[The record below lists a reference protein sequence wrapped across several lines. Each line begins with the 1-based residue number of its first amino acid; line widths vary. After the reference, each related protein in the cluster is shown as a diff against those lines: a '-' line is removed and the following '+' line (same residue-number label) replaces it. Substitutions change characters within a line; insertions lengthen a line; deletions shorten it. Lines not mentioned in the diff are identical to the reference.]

1 MRVWPGEPFP
11 LGATWDG
18 EGVNFALFSENAT
31 AVELCLYESEGD
43 AIEIDKIRLEERSDQ
58 VWHCYLP
65 DVRPG
70 QFYGYRVHGPYAP
83 EDGHRFNPAKLLID
97 PYAKAISGAISWSN
111 ALFAYRVGG
120 ERQDLEPDPNNS
132 AGGVPKS
139 VVIDN
144 AFTWGE
150 DRPLRT
156 PWNRTLIYECHV
168 KGMSIRHPDVPERLR
183 GTYLGLASDPIID
196 HLLSLGITAV
206 ELLPVHQFV
215 VDRHLAERGLTN
227 YWGYNSIGFF
237 APDVRYS
244 TKALGNQ
251 VVEFKSMVKALH
263 SAGIEVI
270 LDVVY
275 NHTGEGNHLGPT
287 LSLRGIDN
295 RAYYRLDPETPRLY
309 TDFTGCGNSLNMRH
323 PRTIQLIMDSLR
335 YWVTEMHVDGFRF
348 DLAPVLARELFEV
361 NRLSAFFDI
370 IHQDPV
376 LSRVKLIAEP
386 WDVGPGG
393 YQVGNFP
400 VGWAEWNGKY
410 RDAVRRFWRGDAG
423 VVPELASRLSGSA
436 DIYART
442 DRSQYASVNFI
453 TAHDGFTLNDLVS
466 YEQKHNES
474 NGEKNRDGHDDNICC
489 NWGVEG
495 ATDDE
500 RIVELRARAR
510 RNFLSTLILSQGVTM
525 LSHGD
530 EMGRTQQGNNNA
542 YAQDNETSWVDWNL
556 DAEQKKLL
564 AFTRKLVSISKAN
577 PVLRRRHFFTGK
589 AIGLGQKDLTWLR
602 PDGQEMGQ
610 SDWDDHSSRVLG
622 MLIDG
627 EATDETDWRGRPV
640 KGDTLLLIVNAGTT
654 EVEFCVP
661 PLEHRAG
668 LWAELLDTAHRD
680 LFVVRAGAVR
690 LAPHSLVLL
699 RHGTDRRVTTDIRP
713 TTIPTPTQSLP
724 AGGPAR

>member
-1 MRVWPGEPFP
+1 
-11 LGATWDG
+11 
-18 EGVNFALFSENAT
+18 
-31 AVELCLYESEGD
+31 
-43 AIEIDKIRLEERSDQ
+43 
-58 VWHCYLP
+58 
-65 DVRPG
+65 
-70 QFYGYRVHGPYAP
+70 
-83 EDGHRFNPAKLLID
+83 
-97 PYAKAISGAISWSN
+97 
-111 ALFAYRVGG
+111 
-120 ERQDLEPDPNNS
+120 
-132 AGGVPKS
+132 
-139 VVIDN
+139 
-144 AFTWGE
+144 
-150 DRPLRT
+150 
-156 PWNRTLIYECHV
+156 
-168 KGMSIRHPDVPERLR
+168 
-183 GTYLGLASDPIID
+183 
-196 HLLSLGITAV
+196 
-206 ELLPVHQFV
+206 
-215 VDRHLAERGLTN
+215 
-227 YWGYNSIGFF
+227 
-237 APDVRYS
+237 
-244 TKALGNQ
+244 
-251 VVEFKSMVKALH
+251 
-263 SAGIEVI
+263 
-270 LDVVY
+270 
-275 NHTGEGNHLGPT
+275 
-287 LSLRGIDN
+287 
-295 RAYYRLDPETPRLY
+295 
-309 TDFTGCGNSLNMRH
+309 
-323 PRTIQLIMDSLR
+323 
-335 YWVTEMHVDGFRF
+335 DGFRF
-348 DLAPVLARELFEV
+348 DLSPVLARELFEV
-361 NRLSAFFDI
+361 NRLSAVFDI

-474 NGEKNRDGHDDNICC
+474 NGEKNRDGHDDNICY

-530 EMGRTQQGNNNA
+530 EMGRSQQGNNNA

-668 LWAELLDTAHRD
+668 LWSELLDTAHRD

-699 RHGTDRRVTTDIRP
+699 RHGTDRRMTTDIRP
-713 TTIPTPTQSLP
+713 TTIPAPTQSP
-724 AGGPAR
+724 PVGGPAR